1 MGNMKG
7 KLLLMAAS
15 LLGFGTAC
23 ESGDDSSLTMYGTPY
38 NRFLVKGTVSDPAG
52 NPIPGIQVQN
62 SQDPTAVET
71 GSDGSFEISGRGLF
85 NEAKI
90 RFTDIDGPENG
101 GEFSTRELQIKFTE
115 EERTAESAGMWDQGA
130 FARSGVEVTL
140 EEKTTDAE

>member
-23 ESGDDSSLTMYGTPY
+23 ESEDSSLTMYGTPY

-52 NPIPGIQVQN
+52 NPIPGIQVQS

-101 GEFSTRELQIKFTE
+101 GEFSMRSSKSSSPRRSARLNPQACGIKE
-115 EERTAESAGMWDQGA
+115 PSPVRVS
-130 FARSGVEVTL
+130 R
-140 EEKTTDAE
+140 